1 MLETNLPQFCEIKS
15 NRLKWTITLSFF
27 QGNGRVYSRTFQ
39 SVELLSMQWS
49 LCEISRKFYE
59 ATSRRGFFKIISIR
73 HFSRTFFKM
82 SRKPRSLGQLE
93 ASTISWLIVSK
104 SMRNAC
110 TEIWIEICAP
120 HTSTSSSTGNSN
132 YGEYYQRVV
141 ELFKNCVSNCI
152 VRIIE
157 NIYIRNKNIRL
168 NTFFFPMC
176 VELMK
181 KRRVLLN
188 Y

>member
-1 MLETNLPQFCEIKS
+1 
-15 NRLKWTITLSFF
+15 
-27 QGNGRVYSRTFQ
+27 
-39 SVELLSMQWS
+39 
-49 LCEISRKFYE
+49 
-59 ATSRRGFFKIISIR
+59 
-73 HFSRTFFKM
+73 M

-181 KRRVLLN
+181 SLIELLARFKWSRMYLIKIVGSYHNHLNTDFLSYFFPSFKNKRQCYFYFLHMHSFLHVYIHTHIVSFILTLFN
-188 Y
+188 ISFNQ

>member
-1 MLETNLPQFCEIKS
+1 MLETNLPQFCEIKP
-15 NRLKWTITLSFF
+15 NRLKWAI
-27 QGNGRVYSRTFQ
+27 
-39 SVELLSMQWS
+39 LLPRKWTSLFSYVSKRRIIKHASNDASQWS
-49 LCEISRKFYE
+49 LCEISRKFYV
-59 ATSRRGFFKIISIR
+59 SPRFFKIISIR

-110 TEIWIEICAP
+110 TEIWIEICAS

-141 ELFKNCVSNCI
+141 ELFKNCDLELYRSNNT
-152 VRIIE
+152 E
-157 NIYIRNKNIRL
+157 YIYICIQGIKIY
-168 NTFFFPMC
+168 
-176 VELMK
+176 V
-181 KRRVLLN
+181 
-188 Y
+188 